1 MTSHLAAGPVAVL
14 DARIVVQF
22 TRYGLSGCAAVAT
35 HLTVLT
41 FLIELA
47 DSPPVLASVL
57 GFAGGT
63 LVNYALQH
71 RFVFSRF
78 GDHGSYFPRYLAVT
92 LGTMAVNTLLFWALS
107 SGLGIHYL
115 ASQVITI
122 GVIVPINF
130 MLNRSFTFRVR
141 PAACG
146 QR

>member
-1 MTSHLAAGPVAVL
+1 MTSHSAAGLVAVL
-14 DARIVVQF
+14 DARTVVQF

-35 HLTVLT
+35 HLTVLM

-47 DSPPVLASVL
+47 GSPPVLASVL
-57 GFAGGT
+57 GFACAT
-63 LVNYALQH
+63 LVNYALRH
-71 RFVFSRF
+71 RFVFCRF
-78 GDHGSYFPRYLAVT
+78 RDHGSYFPRYLAVT
-92 LGTMAVNTLLFWALS
+92 LGTMTLNTLLFWTLS

-141 PAACG
+141 PAG
-146 QR
+146 V